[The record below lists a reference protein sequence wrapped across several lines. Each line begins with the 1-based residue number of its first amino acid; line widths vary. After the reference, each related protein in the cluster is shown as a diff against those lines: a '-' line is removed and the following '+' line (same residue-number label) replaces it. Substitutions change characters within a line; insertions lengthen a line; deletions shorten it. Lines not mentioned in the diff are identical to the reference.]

1 MAMPISDLASV
12 IFHDVAV
19 YFSSEE
25 WEVLTD
31 WQKELY
37 RNVMREI
44 HGALVTL
51 GYTIIN
57 RGTLLRIKEKAAA
70 SRDRDLQDPPATS
83 EDVIDPT
90 STTGYPV
97 IKPDIYLR
105 VEREKRPRPWTRRS
119 SDDRES
125 TNESSTGCPVFDP
138 ELSLWIK
145 QEKVSSPGGQQDL
158 EEEEEEEDEDLCSP
172 RAVSDPCI
180 KPDIFWRFK
189 REERPFPW
197 VQRDSDGKE
206 ITDNPST
213 SCPMLDSELTRWI
226 KQEKALFP
234 GGRPDSEEESLTR
247 PCAATSQPT
256 ARPEVHRRLKWKE
269 RPPPWAWS
277 NSEAADPLGKD
288 TPAPPMKPPR
298 QAATK
303 RLELKL
309 RDKIVVLQEYEKR
322 KVSMRE
328 LAAQFG
334 VSKTQIGQIVKRKE
348 ELLTEYLNDA
358 SGDRVRRRRRTEN
371 DQLNSMVWDW
381 IRTVRA
387 ENVALSGAI
396 VKRKALELAEQLGV
410 TEFKASNGWLDSFKR
425 AHNLHQFTSTSC
437 WSQGELR

>member
-213 SCPMLDSELTRWI
+213 T
-226 KQEKALFP
+226 
-234 GGRPDSEEESLTR
+234 
-247 PCAATSQPT
+247 TSQPT

>member
-213 SCPMLDSELTRWI
+213 T
-226 KQEKALFP
+226 
-234 GGRPDSEEESLTR
+234 
-247 PCAATSQPT
+247 TSQPT

-277 NSEAADPLGKD
+277 NSEGKEIPEQASATADPLGKD